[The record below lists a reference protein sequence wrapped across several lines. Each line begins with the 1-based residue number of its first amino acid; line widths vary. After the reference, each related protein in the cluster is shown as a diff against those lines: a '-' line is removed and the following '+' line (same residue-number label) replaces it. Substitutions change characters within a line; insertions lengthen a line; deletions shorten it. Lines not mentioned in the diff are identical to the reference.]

1 MKSILVIF
9 ALATIAGCS
18 GMRHDRSSGSMGSDY
33 SSGAPDTTMPSVIS
47 DYPNMPHDANSPPQI
62 SQP

>member
-1 MKSILVIF
+1 MKSVLVII

-33 SSGAPDTTMPSVIS
+33 SSGAPDATTPSVIS
-47 DYPNMPHDANSPPQI
+47 DYPDTPHDANSAPQL
-62 SQP
+62 SLP